1 MTHSFKFV
9 RAGGFDQVQIL
20 TGQDLMALPELDQK
34 LWVALACPTTGI
46 ELDERTLALVD
57 TDGDKRIHAPEL
69 LAAVKWAC
77 AMVKDPD
84 VLVPGKD
91 ALELADIDDEE
102 AEGKLLLRT
111 AKSIL
116 KALGKGDQK
125 TISVAEA
132 SKAAEAFD
140 KEPFNGDGVLVEAS
154 IEDAALLATFKDI
167 VATAA
172 APDKDASGKDGA
184 NAKTIEAF
192 FVDVAAY
199 SAWWKDG
206 ETEARRPLGPST
218 AEAFAALEGLRGK
231 INDYFARGKV
241 AAYDAR
247 ALAAI
252 NGEEKQ
258 YLELA
263 AKDLDVSAAEVKRLP
278 LAMVRPDAP
287 LPLTRGVNPAYA
299 EQMAGFKSKV
309 VEPLLGAGKD
319 AITEADFRSIESK
332 LSAHQKW
339 FADKKAAR
347 LDKLGAPRVTEI
359 AAGDHQKRLAEL
371 IAKDVERE
379 AEAKAL
385 DAVEKLVRLN
395 RDLMQLVN
403 NFVTFRD
410 FYSRRAPAIFQVGRL
425 YIDERATDLC
435 VRVADA
441 GKHAT
446 LAPLSNAYLL
456 YCDIKN
462 AKGESMQIAAAMMA
476 GDTDNLMVGRN
487 GLFYDRKG
495 HDWSATVTKIVDN
508 PISIRQAF
516 FSPYKKVLRMIEER
530 IAKRAAD
537 EEKAQDAALASG
549 VDHAAA
555 TTTGTAAAGT
565 PVRPPPP
572 RGFDV
577 GTVAAMGVAVGGIT
591 AALGALLQAFFGL
604 GVWMPLGIL
613 GLILCI
619 SGPSMAVAWLKLRKR
634 NLGPL
639 LDANGWAVNA
649 QAVINV
655 PLGGSLT
662 QLATLPAGASRDL
675 TDPFGERK
683 TPWGLWT
690 AIVVVVLSIAAYIM
704 GWLNHPPLPESAWS
718 TNTIHTGEH
727 VEAEPTADEAADAT
741 P

>member
-1 MTHSFKFV
+1 MSHAFKFV

-20 TGQDLMALPELDQK
+20 TGADLMALPELDQK
-34 LWVALACPTTGI
+34 LWVALACPITGI
-46 ELDERTLALVD
+46 ELDERTLALID

-84 VLVPGKD
+84 VLVPGSD
-91 ALELADIDDEE
+91 ALKLADIDDEE
-102 AEGKLLLRT
+102 DEGKLLLRT

-116 KALGKGDQK
+116 KALGKADQ
-125 TISVAEA
+125 TTLSVAEA

-154 IEDAALLATFKDI
+154 IDDAALLATFKDI
-167 VATAA
+167 LSTTS

-184 NAKTIEAF
+184 NEKTIEAF
-192 FVDVAAY
+192 FADVAA
-199 SAWWKDG
+199 STAWWKDG
-206 ETEARRPLGPST
+206 ETAERRPLGAAT
-218 AEAFAALEGLRGK
+218 ADAFAALEAVRSK
-231 INDYFARGKV
+231 IDDYFARGKI

-258 YLELA
+258 YLEIA
-263 AKDLDVSAAEVKRLP
+263 AKDLDVTASEVKKLP
-278 LAMVRPDAP
+278 LAQVKAGAS
-287 LPLTRGVNPAYA
+287 LPLARGINPAYA
-299 EQMAGFKSKV
+299 AAMASFERLV
-309 VEPLLGAGKD
+309 VEPLLGAGRD
-319 AITEADFRSIESK
+319 AITEADFRIIEGK
-332 LSAHQKW
+332 LAAHRAW
-339 FADKKAAR
+339 FAEKKGAR
-347 LDKLGAPRVTEI
+347 LEKLGPTRIIEL
-359 AAGDHQKRLAEL
+359 AAGDHAQKLAEL
-371 IAKDVERE
+371 VAKDVERE

-385 DAVEKLVRLN
+385 DAVEKLVRLH

-425 YIDERATDLC
+425 YIDERTADLC

-441 GKHAT
+441 AKHAS

-456 YCDIKN
+456 YCDLKN
-462 AKGESMQIAAAMMA
+462 AKGETMQIAAAMTA

-508 PISIRQAF
+508 PISVRQAF
-516 FSPYKKVLRMIEER
+516 WSPYKKVLRMIEER

-537 EEKAQDAALASG
+537 EEKAQDDALAAG
-549 VDHAAA
+549 VTHAAA
-555 TTTGTAAAGT
+555 STGGTAPT
-565 PVRPPPP
+565 PPPAP

-604 GVWMPLGIL
+604 GVWMPLGII
-613 GLILCI
+613 GLVLCI

-634 NLGPL
+634 NLGPI

-655 PLGGSLT
+655 PLGASLT
-662 QLATLPAGASRDL
+662 QVAVLPAGARRDL
-675 TDPFGERK
+675 SDPFGERR

-690 AIVVVVLSIAAYIM
+690 FIVVLVLSIAGYILGYLDGM
-704 GWLNHPPLPESAWS
+704 LPPEARSTRTMAREAPESA
-718 TNTIHTGEH
+718 TEVEGAAPGE
-727 VEAEPTADEAADAT
+727 APT